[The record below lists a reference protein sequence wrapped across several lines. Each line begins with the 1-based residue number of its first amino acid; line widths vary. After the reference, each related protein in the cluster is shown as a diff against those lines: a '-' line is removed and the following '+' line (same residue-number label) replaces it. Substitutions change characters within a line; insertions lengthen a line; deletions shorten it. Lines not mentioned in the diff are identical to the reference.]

1 MFSQGIPINLK
12 NCTQISIGNKVI
24 MNSTY
29 YNLHSFSL
37 ICDCLIAHWKEQ
49 SLVSNIFRVI
59 FSNSLHDD
67 I

>member
-37 ICDCLIAHWKEQ
+37 ICDCLS
-49 SLVSNIFRVI
+49 SLEKNKFGFKYVWSYFFQFIT
-59 FSNSLHDD
+59 
-67 I
+67 